1 MFVPHGNKK
10 EYLSKSEEFLRM
22 KCGEYVVKKW
32 RFFTGVQSDK

>member
-22 KCGEYVVKKW
+22 KCGEYVVKKMEILHW
-32 RFFTGVQSDK
+32 RSE